1 MAEAIYNCIMPP
13 PADSNVNSNSA
24 DSDLTDFG
32 FADVAAAEKPALVG
46 EVFSRVAPYYDCMN
60 DLMSAG
66 AHRLWKRAA
75 AQLSAARPGMR
86 VLDLACGGGDLAA
99 RILPS
104 VAPGGRVVLAD
115 VNERMLAK
123 AKKRLGKN
131 SAAAFVRCDGE
142 SLPFADGMFDRALI
156 GFGLRNI
163 ARREKALGEM
173 RRVLRP
179 GGLCSVLEFS
189 PPQGR
194 SPLAVLQRAHLRAG
208 LPFLGGLFFGDAA
221 SYRYLGE
228 SILRFPDKEKL
239 AAMMTA
245 AGFECAEYFNFAAGA
260 VCLHR
265 ARRLT

>member
-104 VAPGGRVVLAD
+104 VAPGGA
-115 VNERMLAK
+115 
-123 AKKRLGKN
+123 
-131 SAAAFVRCDGE
+131 
-142 SLPFADGMFDRALI
+142 
-156 GFGLRNI
+156 
-163 ARREKALGEM
+163 
-173 RRVLRP
+173 
-179 GGLCSVLEFS
+179 GGAGGC
-189 PPQGR
+189 
-194 SPLAVLQRAHLRAG
+194 QRAHAG
-208 LPFLGGLFFGDAA
+208 K
-221 SYRYLGE
+221 GE
-228 SILRFPDKEKL
+228 K
-239 AAMMTA
+239 A
-245 AGFECAEYFNFAAGA
+245 AGKKFGGG
-260 VCLHR
+260 VCPM
-265 ARRLT
+265 RR